1 MAYLHSLKGM
11 EWETCSENEVYTRH
25 SVAGLLFAGC
35 VDVDHQWF
43 GGRVALRSR
52 DKSPCKFWASLGML
66 YTSHDVSLSYVVVRG
81 PVSVAAL
88 PGFAICEVCFTFTF
102 KTTLK

>member
-1 MAYLHSLKGM
+1 MANLHNPKIMKWQASSK
-11 EWETCSENEVYTRH
+11 NEVYPRH
-25 SVAGLLFAGC
+25 SLAGLLFAGS

-43 GGRVALRSR
+43 GGRVVLRSGE
-52 DKSPCKFWASLGML
+52 KSPCKFRASLGML

-88 PGFAICEVCFTFTF
+88 PGFAICEVCFTFSF